1 MSGLCTIFRR
11 ELAALFLAPLA
22 WALLCLALLF
32 NGIWMLFY
40 LRTTGGMVNQ
50 ALAMSLGD
58 FLSFWLLM
66 LALPPL
72 LTMRMISDESRSGM
86 LEYLL
91 TAPVA
96 DAAVVVGKALAAT
109 AFLAVLWASVPL
121 YGALCAALGAAPD
134 WGQLGTAYLGAVLT
148 AGLFTAIGILASAV
162 SGTPLLAAFLALVT
176 NLGVLFLPLAGGS
189 VRGFAPRTID
199 WLTRRVDVVHT
210 LRSSFLTGALDT
222 QHLVFFLAWTAAI
235 LFAAVRVVEARRWW
249 A

>member
-1 MSGLCTIFRR
+1 MSGLGTIFRR

-22 WALLCLALLF
+22 WLLLCLGLVF
-32 NGIWMLFY
+32 NGIWMLFF
-40 LRTTGGMVNQ
+40 LRQGGGMITP
-50 ALAMSLGD
+50 ALEMSLGRG
-58 FLSFWLLM
+58 LPFWMLM

-72 LTMRMISDESRSGM
+72 LTMRMISEESRSGM

-121 YGALCAALGAAPD
+121 YGVICAALGAAPD
-134 WGQLGTAYLGAVLT
+134 WGQLLASYLGVVLT
-148 AGLFTAIGILASAV
+148 AGLFASIGIFASAV
-162 SGTPLLAAFLALVT
+162 SGTPLLAAFLALVM
-176 NLGVLFLPLAGGS
+176 NLGVLFIPLAGGA
-189 VRGFAPRTID
+189 VRGFAPHTVD
-199 WLTRRVDVVHT
+199 WLTRRIDVVHT
-210 LRSSFLTGALDT
+210 LQSSFLTGALDT
-222 QHLVFFLAWTAAI
+222 QHLVFFVAWTAAI